1 MKAKEVTAM
10 KIAIC
15 DDSAVDRDYTA
26 GMVEAWAR
34 DREISLILRKFPSA
48 GGLLVPIC
56 GGKRL
61 GYSAFGY

>member
-26 GMVEAWAR
+26 GR
-34 DREISLILRKFPSA
+34 GSA
-48 GGLLVPIC
+48 
-56 GGKRL
+56 
-61 GYSAFGY
+61 

>member
-34 DREISLILRKFPSA
+34 DRGILLI
-48 GGLLVPIC
+48 
-56 GGKRL
+56 
-61 GYSAFGY
+61 